1 MKRTPRVADSQEFFR
16 RTIYYL
22 ETHGINPRNMIPSDW
37 NENGYW
43 TPLTGEYVAWPNV
56 FDYPAFEA
64 IFNAE
69 WDPFYR
75 GEKRYEREMWPRW

>member
-1 MKRTPRVADSQEFFR
+1 MKRTPRVADGQEFFR

-22 ETHGINPRNMIPSDW
+22 ETHGINPRNMIPGDW
-37 NENGYW
+37 SLNGYW

-69 WDPFYR
+69 WAPFYR
-75 GEKRYEREMWPRW
+75 GEKRYEREMWPQW

>member
-1 MKRTPRVADSQEFFR
+1 
-16 RTIYYL
+16 
-22 ETHGINPRNMIPSDW
+22 MIPGDW

-75 GEKRYEREMWPRW
+75 GEKRYEREMWPQW

>member
-69 WDPFYR
+69 WAPFYR
-75 GEKRYEREMWPRW
+75 GEKRYEREMWPQW